1 MTSKH
6 AIAVLCFFAAVT
18 SARGDDLRVLTAAVL
33 YESGLAAPSIEL
45 RSVAADGSL
54 WRGGI
59 NGWSLSL
66 GRERLLNHDRR
77 LILEVTATP
86 YDAHSSRRIYRDGVR
101 RRNLEFDDAAITAR
115 GAVRFRESEHASVEP
130 GVVVGKEIIGNNAPT
145 ALRDAWRSPYAGISV
160 IQRIRFIT
168 AEDPFTNRIDGI
180 VVTATAEAYHG
191 NRSWTRAIVTEN
203 GGASFGRMHLRQSLA
218 AYRGSHL
225 DSVSAFLIG
234 GSWDLLGPTAV
245 YGRRYAEFRVNRG
258 INANGG
264 ADFAITRSLDLGLR
278 VSAFRSGS
286 THTNGTMLQATQRVG
301 GLRLTAGAGR
311 SQHRTIVMATVS
323 GAMFIH

>member
-1 MTSKH
+1 MTCRR
-6 AIAVLCFFAAVT
+6 AIAVVCFLAAVT
-18 SARGDDLRVLTAAVL
+18 SARADDFRVLTAAVL

-54 WRGGI
+54 WRAGI

-77 LILEVTATP
+77 LILDITATP

-101 RRNLEFDDAAITAR
+101 RRDLEFDDAAFTAR
-115 GAVRFRESEHASVEP
+115 GALRFRESEHASIEP
-130 GVVVGKEIIGNNAPT
+130 AVVIGKEIIGNDAPA

-180 VVTATAEAYHG
+180 EVAATAEAYRG
-191 NRSWTRAIVTEN
+191 NRTWTRAMVTEN
-203 GGASFGRMHLRQSLA
+203 GGASFGRIHLRQSIA
-218 AYRGSHL
+218 AFRGNHL
-225 DSVSAFLIG
+225 DTVSAFLIG
-234 GSWDLLGPTAV
+234 GSWDLLGATAV
-245 YGRRYAEFRVNRG
+245 YGRRYAEFRVPRG
-258 INANGG
+258 VNATGG

-286 THTNGTMLQATQRVG
+286 IHTTGTMLQATQRLG
-301 GLRLTAGAGR
+301 GLRLTVGAGR
-311 SQHRTIVMATVS
+311 SQHRTTVMATVG
-323 GAMFIH
+323 GAVFLR

>member
-1 MTSKH
+1 MTSKR

-18 SARGDDLRVLTAAVL
+18 TARADDVRVLTAAVL

-77 LILEVTATP
+77 LIVDVTATP
-86 YDAHSSRRIYRDGVR
+86 YDAHSSKRIYRDGVR
-101 RRNLEFDDAAITAR
+101 RRDLEFDDAALTAR
-115 GAVRFRESEHASVEP
+115 AALRFRESEHASIEP
-130 GVVVGKEIIGNNAPT
+130 GVVIGKEIIGNDAPA
-145 ALRDAWRSPYAGISV
+145 ALRDAWRSPYAGVSI

-180 VVTATAEAYHG
+180 DVAATGEAYHG
-191 NRSWTRAIVTEN
+191 NRTWTRAILTEN
-203 GGASFGRMHLRQSLA
+203 GGASFGRIHLRQSLA
-218 AYRGSHL
+218 AYRGSSL
-225 DSVSAFLIG
+225 DTVSAFLIG
-234 GSWDLLGPTAV
+234 GSWNLLGSTAV

-258 INANGG
+258 INGNAGV
-264 ADFAITRSLDLGLR
+264 DFAITRSLELGLR

-286 THTNGTMLQATQRVG
+286 LHTTGTTLQATQRLG
-301 GLRLTAGAGR
+301 GYRLTAGAGR
-311 SQHRTIVMATVS
+311 SQHRTTVMATIG
-323 GAMFIH
+323 GAVFLR

>member
-1 MTSKH
+1 MTCRR
-6 AIAVLCFFAAVT
+6 AIALLCFFAVVT
-18 SARGDDLRVLTAAVL
+18 TARADDVRVLTAAVL
-33 YESGLAAPSIEL
+33 YETGLAAPSIEL

-77 LILEVTATP
+77 IIFDVTATP
-86 YDAHSSRRIYRDGVR
+86 YDAHSSKRIYRDGVR
-101 RRNLEFDDAAITAR
+101 RRDLEFDDAALTAR
-115 GAVRFRESEHASVEP
+115 AALRFRQSEHASIEP
-130 GVVVGKEIIGNNAPT
+130 GVVVGKEIISNDAPA

-180 VVTATAEAYHG
+180 DVAATGEAYHG
-191 NRSWTRAIVTEN
+191 NRTWTRAMVSEN
-203 GGASFGRMHLRQSLA
+203 AGASFGRIHLRQSLA
-218 AYRGSHL
+218 AYRGSSL
-225 DSVSAFLIG
+225 DTVSAFLIG
-234 GSWDLLGPTAV
+234 GSWDLLGSTAV

-258 INANGG
+258 INGNVGV
-264 ADFAITRSLDLGLR
+264 DFAVTRSFELGLR
-278 VSAFRSGS
+278 GSAFRSGS
-286 THTNGTMLQATQRVG
+286 THTTGTMLQATQRLG

-311 SQHRTIVMATVS
+311 SNHRTTVMATVG
-323 GAMFIH
+323 GAVFLR

>member
-18 SARGDDLRVLTAAVL
+18 SARADDLKVLTAAVL

-54 WRGGI
+54 WRAGI

-77 LILEVTATP
+77 LIVEVTATP
-86 YDAHSSRRIYRDGVR
+86 YDAHSSKRIFRDGVR
-101 RRNLEFDDAAITAR
+101 RRDLEFDDAALTAR
-115 GAVRFRESEHASVEP
+115 AALRLRESEHAFIEP
-130 GVVVGKEIIGNNAPT
+130 GVVIGKEIIGNDAPA
-145 ALRDAWRSPYAGISV
+145 ALRDAWRSPYAGV
-160 IQRIRFIT
+160 TVTQRIRFIT

-180 VVTATAEAYHG
+180 DVAATGEAYHG
-191 NRSWTRAIVTEN
+191 NRTWTRATITEN
-203 GGASFGRMHLRQSLA
+203 AGRSFGRIHLRQSLA
-218 AYRGSHL
+218 AYRGSSL
-225 DSVSAFLIG
+225 DTVSAFLIG
-234 GSWDLLGPTAV
+234 GSWDLLRSTAV

-258 INANGG
+258 INGNAG

-286 THTNGTMLQATQRVG
+286 VHTTGTMLQATQRLG

-311 SQHRTIVMATVS
+311 SEHRTTVVATAG
-323 GAMFIH
+323 GAVFLR

>member
-1 MTSKH
+1 MTSKR
-6 AIAVLCFFAAVT
+6 AIAFLCFFAAVT
-18 SARGDDLRVLTAAVL
+18 TARADDLRVLTAAVL

-77 LILEVTATP
+77 LIVDVTATP
-86 YDAHSSRRIYRDGVR
+86 YDAHSSKRIFRDGVR
-101 RRNLEFDDAAITAR
+101 RRDLEFDDAALTAR
-115 GAVRFRESEHASVEP
+115 AALRFRESEHASIEP
-130 GVVVGKEIIGNNAPT
+130 GVVIGKEIIGNDAPV
-145 ALRDAWRSPYAGISV
+145 ALRDAWRSPYAGVSI

-180 VVTATAEAYHG
+180 DVAATGEAYHG
-191 NRSWTRAIVTEN
+191 NRTWTRAIVTEN
-203 GGASFGRMHLRQSLA
+203 AGRSFGRIHLRQSLA
-218 AYRGSHL
+218 AYRGSSL
-225 DSVSAFLIG
+225 DTVSAFLIG
-234 GSWDLLGPTAV
+234 GSWDLLGSTAV

-258 INANGG
+258 INGNAGV
-264 ADFAITRSLDLGLR
+264 DFAITRSLELGLR

-286 THTNGTMLQATQRVG
+286 VHTTGMMLQATKRVRG
-301 GLRLTAGAGR
+301 YRLTVGAGR
-311 SQHRTIVMATVS
+311 SNHRTTVAATVG
-323 GAMFIH
+323 GAVFLR